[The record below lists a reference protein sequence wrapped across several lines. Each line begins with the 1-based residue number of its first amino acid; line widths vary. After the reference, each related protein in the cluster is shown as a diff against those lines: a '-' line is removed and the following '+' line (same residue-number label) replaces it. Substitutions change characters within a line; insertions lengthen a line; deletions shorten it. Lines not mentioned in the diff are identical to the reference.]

1 MSFRLMTPRASDPAS
16 PPRVVTAGGAPAK
29 FAAPITRWHLS
40 MRFRRVLRA
49 FLGTHLA
56 LATALSLVTVAIG
69 GIGGPAPAFAQRGVD
84 RNNPDVLIV
93 NRYSSAITRLY
104 ASPVSDDSWGADRL
118 NGVAIG
124 AGLRGELRPER
135 GRGCNWDIRV
145 VYQNGRVEEKRRL
158 VLCNVS
164 EVVFDGSGAV
174 VPERDPQINPP
185 PQGSQTRPQQPQQQ
199 QPQQPQQPS
208 QPQQPPQPLRSA
220 DTMIINQ
227 GPAVVVQLY
236 AQPQNSSDWGP
247 ERLGNST
254 LRAAGRF
261 HLRLTSEQGCI
272 WNLRFL
278 FAGGGVETRQ
288 NQNLCELPE
297 LTVAARGQP
306 GQVISSG
313 TGFYVSRFGHVL
325 TTYHSVRNCSS
336 VSIARPGGQ
345 RIAMTRIAEDAEFDL
360 ALYRVPDLV
369 SPVAPFRLG
378 AAGLRFGEPVVIAG
392 YPARRVLGALSVV
405 HSTITAPTGSG
416 IDQNRFQ
423 FQAGSVEEP
432 WGAPIYDT
440 SGLVIGIANDPQFI
454 GRPGTAIQRDVIA
467 RFLRRNNV
475 EITEVAP
482 GEARRVPT
490 TQDYAFPVVLPLDCA
505 Q

>member
-1 MSFRLMTPRASDPAS
+1 MRF
-16 PPRVVTAGGAPAK
+16 PRV
-29 FAAPITRWHLS
+29 LS
-40 MRFRRVLRA
+40 A
-49 FLGTHLA
+49 FLRLHLA
-56 LATALSLVTVAIG
+56 LAAALSLVTVATTG
-69 GIGGPAPAFAQRGVD
+69 VGGPSPAFAQRGVD

-93 NRYSSAITRLY
+93 NRYSSAIVRLY
-104 ASPVSDDSWGADRL
+104 ASPVSDDNWGADRL

-145 VYQNGRVEEKRRL
+145 VYQNTRVEEKRRL
-158 VLCNVS
+158 VLCDIS
-164 EVVFDGSGAV
+164 EVVFDGSAAEL
-174 VPERDPQINPP
+174 PRDTQINPP
-185 PQGSQTRPQQPQQQ
+185 PQQSRPQQPQQPSRPQQPQQQ
-199 QPQQPQQPS
+199 S
-208 QPQQPPQPLRSA
+208 QPQQPPPQLRSA
-220 DTMIINQ
+220 DTMIVNQ
-227 GPAVVVQLY
+227 GPAAVVSLY

-247 ERLGNST
+247 DRLGNST

-261 HLRLTSEQGCI
+261 HLRLTSEQGCV

-278 FAGGGVETRQ
+278 FAGGGVETRP
-288 NQNLCELPE
+288 NQNLCEVPE

-325 TTYHSVRNCSS
+325 TTFHSVRNCSA

-345 RIAMTRIAEDAEFDL
+345 RVAMTRIAEDAEFDL

-378 AAGLRFGEPVVIAG
+378 AAGLRFGEPLVIAG
-392 YPARRVLGALSVV
+392 YPARRVLGALTVV

-423 FQAGSVEEP
+423 FQAGSIEEP
-432 WGAPIYDT
+432 WGAPIFDT
-440 SGLVIGIANDPQFI
+440 NGLVVGIANDPQFI